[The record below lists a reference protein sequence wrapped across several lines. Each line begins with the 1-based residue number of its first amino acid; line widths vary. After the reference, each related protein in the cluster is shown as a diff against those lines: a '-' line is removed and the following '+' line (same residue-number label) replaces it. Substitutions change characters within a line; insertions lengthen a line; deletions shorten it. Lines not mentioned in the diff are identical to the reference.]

1 MNEKVCARVFGLE
14 GEKVCACD
22 EKKYGEGGVLVLE
35 RSDDHGKFVREAT
48 PAFRAFPR
56 FEKKLVHL
64 GHTRLT

>member
-1 MNEKVCARVFGLE
+1 MHEFSDLNEKRYVHATK
-14 GEKVCACD
+14 KVR
-22 EKKYGEGGVLVLE
+22 GGREGGVLVLE
-35 RSDDHGKFVREAT
+35 QSDDHGKSVREAT